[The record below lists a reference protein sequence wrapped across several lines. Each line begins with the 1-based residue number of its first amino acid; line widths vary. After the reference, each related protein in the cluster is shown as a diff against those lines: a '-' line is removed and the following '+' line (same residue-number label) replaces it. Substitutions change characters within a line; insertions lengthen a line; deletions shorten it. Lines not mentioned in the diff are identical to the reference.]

1 MPYGLSIESELL
13 QLLEDYLLDY
23 EIADSEI
30 FRGVCSQKSVTR

>member
-1 MPYGLSIESELL
+1 MPYCLSIEIELL

-30 FRGVCSQKSVTR
+30 FRGIRSKKISQ